1 MLLSCVFFLYDSGD
15 TIPPTLEDFY
25 HLDMDEGIVY
35 LSFSEPIF
43 PEDADVTEIAIQST
57 SLGGSV
63 HHLTDS
69 VISAVAGTRNLELMI
84 ELSREDLKGIKLFSD
99 LARGIGSSYVNL
111 TANSFSDPAGNEIVP
126 ATTQT
131 LRYTVDGTGP
141 RLLDFDLDMNADR
154 GELILHFDD
163 VIDIGS
169 LDATHI
175 TLQSDTNRTAS
186 KEIYPLTGGASR
198 AHTSDYY
205 TVTLPLTETDSNS
218 IKALRDLASGP
229 TNTYITLTSEA
240 LNDRF
245 NNPVIAVVS
254 RSGKRVRNYTEDT
267 TSPEL
272 SSFTLDLNGG
282 SLMVA
287 FSETVDIRTL
297 RPPQFTL
304 QDQQNGTDPNITTVT
319 LSSNVRTSENDAAV
333 FFSIYL
339 DNDDLNFVKEM
350 DYLVANND
358 SISLSFLSITE
369 LAIKDM
375 AGNNVTEIS
384 FEMARAASSEI
395 PDMSAPFLSSASID
409 LNDGVVYLEFNE
421 SVSASSLDPGSFYL
435 VSQRQLPTNMIHLNG
450 TVSTEDGP
458 DLSITLTKDVLDDI
472 KADIS
477 LAVSNSSTFIAHY
490 TAAVSDLNNREIV
503 MLPVM
508 SAVPVMITVEDMMR
522 PSLDSFHLDLNTG
535 ELVLTFDET
544 VNASSLNI
552 SQLTLLNVAN
562 TFQTLI
568 RLLSRPL
575 TDGAVVTPSFGPVL
589 TVRLVDED
597 FFFIQKLPNF
607 GTTTSNTF
615 LSLVEGSVLDTSYH
629 RVYPIPP
636 TSSKQA
642 SMIVSDTSRPQ
653 LRNFTFD
660 LNAGVLVLT
669 FSEVILVDTVDPT
682 QFVLYN
688 TANGGGISHPISGG
702 YVNNTDSNV
711 IHLVVDQDDL
721 NVIKGSPSLGIDT
734 DSTFLSFTEYAAND
748 SQGNRVRPI
757 SSSNPEIASVFIPDV
772 TPPMLLSFDVLRSGL
787 VLDVVLRF
795 SETVSVSSLDLTT
808 ITLQDKASNPTVNY
822 TLQTATTASMD
833 GPNITL
839 SVNTT
844 DVDSIRLIPPIGQ
857 TSATTF
863 LVLPGGAIND
873 TYGVPID
880 PIVVGVAADMITA
893 DFLPPELEEFTLDLT
908 SKILLLTF
916 SDTVLNESINPLD
929 LTLQSRN
936 NTAGSNFT
944 LTGGT
949 HSVIGS
955 SGNVV
960 EFLLDDD
967 DLNAIKADPELAV
980 SLETTFISLESGFIQ
995 DKAGLNNLPISAMS
1009 ALQASDFE
1017 PDRVRPLLETF
1028 DLDLN
1033 TGIVLLTFSET
1044 VNVSTFMPNLISFQG
1059 VPTNPATVIQLSGGN
1074 VTTTTH
1080 SHIIQF
1086 VLLDKDLNDIKADPM
1101 IAVEMSNTFIAMTAD
1116 AVYDMNGNRL
1126 RAISSAGAK
1135 MADFFTDDMDHP
1147 SVHAATLNL
1156 NTNVLTIVFTETVNV
1171 STFDQSLV
1179 EIYSS
1184 TSLNATHS
1192 YILNS
1197 SMVLSGISPT
1207 VDIGLSS
1214 EDVNAVK
1221 SLPLCVYS
1229 GADDCYLYLPENTT
1243 YDMVDRGSLLSNFTT
1258 ISVINDTT
1266 SPFIEEFVSFN
1277 LQTGE
1282 IVVRM
1287 SESVDH
1293 MTVMPGH
1300 VTLQSL
1306 YERPLSK
1313 VRINSGTTVSTSG
1326 PVVTILLSM
1335 QDLADIKVDSH
1346 VCVYRGDCYLIADQ
1360 GFVSDVVGLPSS
1372 AVQQASPGLIVTSFI
1387 ADRIPPELANVTF
1400 DLNSGVLSFTFDEP
1414 VDVDTFNTSGV
1425 TVQSSSFQPDV
1436 TRVLTG
1442 GTVTTELDRSV
1453 VNVKLSREDL
1463 NAIKD
1468 GGFGTGL
1475 NDTFVT
1481 LDNDTVL
1488 DLALNPNG
1496 NEQIENGTELGGY
1509 TRDTSP
1515 PMLLLYTIDLE
1526 NNRLSVTFDEPVDPS
1541 TLQGTYFNLSSRCD
1555 GNGSVVTLNLV
1566 ALPSMQPEVLV
1577 LDLTSDVTE
1586 IKVDTS
1592 LAVSS
1597 ATTYLSVSTGAVE
1610 DLFGNAVENVS
1621 CMQPG
1626 VYQGSTTRLRLDSF
1640 DFDRN
1645 TGVLNL
1651 TFTDVVDSLSFTA
1664 DGIVFQSV
1672 MDTDLYPSSPTYPL
1686 TLGSRTNSPNGNLLV
1701 VQLSH
1706 SDLLNLNSIPGLATN
1721 QNDTYITMRADVVD
1735 DTRGEDVIAIT
1746 DGNAVQVTN
1755 FYFDR
1760 IMPELSSFTLDM
1772 NVGELSLTFSE
1783 TINETSIMYEDITL
1797 YSTSSLSSTN
1807 YSLTSDGSD
1816 VTRSDDG
1823 FTAVISIND
1832 FDLNNIKAMIDL
1844 ATSIND
1850 TFIVISAGAISDLAE
1865 NPVKPSLVESVANYT
1880 ADITPPSL
1888 QSWTLDM
1895 NLGLMVLTFS
1905 ETVDLDTFDASG
1917 LFIQNFRNVTDRMY
1931 ERVTL
1936 SSTNSSV
1943 MDNVI
1948 VEVYLSLEDL
1958 SLLQSNRNLA
1968 TRRGTTYMGVLPMAI
1983 NDTARNQVVGI
1994 SSEKGLIAAN
2004 HTADSTNPE
2013 LLSFSVNMETSVIEF
2028 TFSEVVLT
2036 DSFDPPS
2043 VILQNASVLILDC
2056 SVMLSGGNFLS
2067 TNWYQLSLKLN
2078 FSDANQ
2084 IKFITDLATSE
2095 NDTFISFTADAFT
2108 DAAGLKIV
2116 PRPSND
2122 PLQASSVIPDGR
2134 PPVISNFTLDLNSS
2148 VLVLTFDEIVRGST
2162 LDVSSI
2168 SLLSSDNTT
2177 LSLPNVTLTTSIVVP
2192 DDDYI
2197 ITVELSVED
2206 INRLVLEPSLAVDA
2220 STTFLSVAEAAVY
2233 DFNDNAFNGTE
2244 SPIPVTTYIRDSSP
2258 PGLVDFVVDMTT
2270 RTLTLEFDEPVDVS
2284 SLVITNVQLQNSN
2297 GASSYHLT
2305 NVSSSNSESGGTVVI
2320 DMGRADFDAI
2330 GTFPDLLTNLENS
2343 YVVLS
2348 SGAISDPSGTG
2359 ILTTGPLQAS
2369 QFINDTIP
2377 PELVDFQL
2385 DLITGVITLNFS
2397 ETVSVLNLDPTL
2409 VIVQSDN
2416 TSFPLS
2422 SVTLSRKT
2430 SMMNYS
2436 SLVELQLNR
2445 YDFGAIKADI
2455 TLATDENNTY
2465 IRLLDGAVADAFGV
2479 LINET
2484 IQQASFVQLDTVSP
2498 NLVGFSLDLDQR
2510 NLVLQFDEAIDPA
2523 SIDITQIVLSD
2534 TRVGTLGRISYQ
2546 IRNTSIFIID
2556 NYTDVRIDLSI
2567 EDAIRLSATDLCSDD
2582 TDCFITFSHLLAS
2595 DTSDN
2600 PVTAIILGEP
2610 ITSFTNDTNRPFLVQ
2625 FVSLDFD
2632 SGELVLNLSETVNV
2646 NSINT
2651 SAITLYELF
2660 THTGESVTLSGG
2672 ELPATD
2678 GDIINIT
2685 LTTTDLNALK
2695 RQQRLCRN
2703 RFSCNIVFG
2712 QDLLNDR
2719 SGNPIEPT
2727 SPTIMLM
2734 FTEVPTSVLA
2744 DSTPPML
2751 VSYSLDMNSS
2761 IISFTFDE
2769 VVDAAATSARELTLV
2784 DAVNGSISYGLTD
2797 ANRLTTT
2804 RETFVEIEL
2813 GPNDQIAV
2821 KANLGLATNR
2831 SNTFITYTADFV
2843 RDVGAASTT
2852 ANTIDPVL
2860 LEDAVQATNYT
2871 ADTTEPI
2878 SVTFDLLDINSGDLQ
2893 ISANEPLSDDVI
2905 VTGITLYPFAHGGS
2919 GITLNEGT
2927 VGHVN
2932 PADKRTI
2939 EVSISQEDLK
2949 TIKLNTDTMS
2959 MIFFDYLELLPGTL
2973 KDTAGNDHPGI
2984 NVSSSSK
2991 AVRYVGDSTPPRLDS
3006 YTIDMDQGLIRA
3018 TFTDVVD
3025 PTSYRTER
3033 LVFIAALGDP
3043 ESSGVR
3049 IVGSTNSSSDYVIEF
3064 QLLPSDLNAL
3074 KVRTDLATEVNNTVI
3089 FISSEFISDL
3099 ANQGVISTDQMASN
3113 FTPDATS
3120 PELNAFELDL
3130 DQEKLILSFSEVV
3143 DLATFNVT
3151 SFTLQNTQ
3159 GGLNKRLPLSGGTP
3173 TRSGSSVVVEI
3184 QLVPDDINYIKSQ
3197 GDFGTGTSDTFLS
3210 FDSTAVED
3218 FSGNNIESVSLT
3230 MGRTVSNVSIDVSTP
3245 SLASFDLD
3253 MDSGVFSLT
3262 FSESV
3267 DASSLQVSSF
3277 TLQSA
3282 ATSTISHT
3290 LTSSMKSSDDG
3301 VVVNITLN
3309 SFDLNSIKATPG
3321 LATSNETTYIIHGN
3335 GAVMDTSMNS
3345 IQAITTGINVS
3356 IYTPDTM
3363 PPELDDFILNLDGIP
3378 SLLLTFSE
3386 TVNTSSIN
3394 AAGFTLYSSR
3404 TNAVEVIPITS
3415 GTVLNSTLNVV
3426 TLGLETEDANK
3437 IKRSSLIG
3445 SFLSTFIAV
3454 EAGSAADRDG
3464 NLLLGVNASSAI
3476 SVTSVVADATPPEL
3490 EGFHIDLK
3498 SEPTLYLTFS
3508 EVVNTPIMFDT
3519 IGLKSTD
3526 TGPIELNLT
3535 LNEEALP
3542 FNTSIVPVLLGR
3554 DVAISLKSN
3563 SALCQSR
3570 SDCFIEI
3577 QNGSSTDL
3585 NNNHLLG
3592 SVGVP
3597 ATRDPVADTTP
3608 PELLY
3613 FDAVAQPGALVP
3625 FKLVLYFD
3633 EPVVIA
3639 DNSTLIPFVQLLSN
3653 SSESSAVTY
3662 NLSTSSF
3669 VTLGQPADV
3678 EISLENSEL
3687 IAIQMTRELLTEMNS
3702 SYLRV
3707 FASSFSD
3714 VYSNTISNSSDPLQ
3728 VRDYVGDFVPP
3739 ELVSFNMDLN
3749 DQAFILTFSES
3760 VNVSTLKP
3768 ELFYLQD
3775 NSLGTSVNVS
3785 FPNTSQALAGS
3796 SDEIVSIIVTRDFF
3810 DALLE
3815 DGIGSSNI
3823 TTFISYDFGA
3833 VRDNAGHAILER
3845 PRSNALQVD
3854 QIVPNLVPP
3863 ELRVFTL
3870 TFNPALITLTFSKVV
3885 NKTTFEPR
3893 FITLQSAPGLDAL
3906 KYTLTGGSLS
3916 ETSST
3921 AVQTIVLRL
3930 TDTDRDAIL
3939 AIEGLAETVSNT
3951 WMSAAKF
3958 LVGDLGGIESVA
3970 ISPRRPLQA
3979 ASVGNDTVAPTL
3991 NRFDLDLNTGQLVL
4005 YFNETIVAST
4015 LDLTSIILL
4024 TQRGSTS
4031 DSVQISG
4038 GHFDDVNSAMIAITL
4053 RKEDLNAIK
4062 ESTLCSNESLC
4073 YLAYT
4078 SILVYDTANLSTA
4091 ILPISSAIPVTI
4103 LTNDTQN
4110 PILEE
4115 FALFD
4120 LNDGEIVLIFDEAV
4134 DPDTF
4139 TASGFTL
4146 TSLFANWIADHHF
4159 SNATMLTT
4167 SNSTNV
4173 TIVLTDLDLMEVKK
4187 DPNLCT
4193 LRSNCYAYVD
4203 GTLISDTAGLPLSN
4217 SSNNGLGRIV
4227 TTFIPDRRPPIL
4239 ANFTLDLNTET
4250 LVLTFSE
4257 PVDPE
4262 TLNVAAVTLQADANV
4277 TSADLMY
4284 TLTSGMTLSPPGR
4297 EITIDLVLE
4306 DANSLRAAAFATS
4319 VQDTYIRFN
4328 STLIKDMAFLAN
4340 AVEEIQ
4346 NGFALQAQSF
4356 IVDVIG
4362 PRVEMFSLNLHTDVL
4377 SLTFNEPV
4385 LINTFN
4391 VTGITLQ
4398 SSDSVGDPISIVLMD
4413 PLTDILT
4420 TETISQTVE
4429 VRLMRSD
4436 ISTLKLNSSIGTG
4449 TDNTFLTIE
4458 NSTVLDVSNV
4468 TNLYQSPL
4476 RASAVYVDTSRTT
4489 LDSFTLDVDNGMMVL
4504 TFSDIVDTR
4513 TLKIGSFV
4521 LQSDLVRTSSVY
4533 HRLVN
4538 STVMDTLGPVVMVQL
4553 SDYDRLNVAQTRV
4566 IGTTVNDTYIT
4577 MAADAIDDY
4586 RGIDVIAITDGNA
4599 LMASNVSRDV
4609 TPLELDLITFDL
4621 DEGLISLQFND
4632 FVDLSTFTH
4641 SGVAVVHNG
4650 TTPPFR
4656 LDLSNITADR
4666 SSDGFSLLLRL
4677 SDDDLNL
4684 IKSLPDVAISNTTS
4698 CVSLV
4703 QQLVLDLAGNGFAGA
4718 ETCADLFIP
4727 DMTPP
4732 TLSSFS
4738 FDLNMGILYLTFSE
4752 TVDNSTFDETTLLV
4766 QNADGLTNISL
4777 TGGNVTQLSLTM
4789 IEVDLEESDI
4799 IDIKLARDVGSSLAS
4814 TYLSVQ
4820 NTTIADTSDNY
4831 INYATSRVSN
4841 FTDDSVNP
4849 DLSSFDLDLNSGL
4862 SLTFSEPVDIAT
4874 LDLSGITIVNGRVPT
4889 SNYTLTTASVIVN
4902 SRTTVHVTLS
4912 NDDLNEL
4919 KVRTNLATAQGNTYI
4934 SISNSTVLDMA
4945 GNPLNPIPIS
4955 DARPVVT
4962 FQADTGLPSLENF
4975 TLDLDASALIL
4986 TFSEIVQSLTFN
4998 VPGITIFSSSNPSV
5012 RPFHTLTDTPGP
5024 DAPSQIITLYLSV
5037 KDTEVLKLEPNF
5049 ATTINNTYL
5058 SLSPS
5063 SVTDLSNNPY
5073 LFQPIQQAM
5082 RVVEDET
5089 GPIPREFSL
5098 DLDSGVISVTFS
5110 EPVNINRVLRP
5121 GITLTGNGTVETVA
5135 LTTSTIVTTNHSA
5148 VLDIRL
5154 DSDSLNLVKLSSVLG
5169 SEDTF
5174 ITLLPSAVFD
5184 LENNPSLEVAALELQ
5199 VREVFNDTTPVVLQD
5214 FSLDLDAGGRIY
5226 LTFSEVVNISSFS
5239 SSAAVLLEG
5248 PSGTELVSLQ
5258 LSLHPML
5265 ETYTTLVGS
5274 LRDTTLDQIKE
5285 ATNLGSNENF
5295 TFISAQSSF
5304 VADTSGNQLEEVNQT
5319 VPLQAVSVEPDTT
5332 RPRLYEFTYAP
5343 DNRLLSLTFTETVD
5357 VSGTFSLTE
5366 IILQATT
5373 VRNENTSYSLTTA
5386 SSYTATDARVVNITV
5401 HSDDMDELFGRS
5413 ICVDENSCFI
5423 SFSSLLVSDHN
5434 SNPVREL
5441 NYLKVGTI
5449 SLDPTPPEYVEFTT
5463 FDRNTGTLTLQF
5475 SKGVVSSTFNSSHV
5489 TLADYFNPALS
5500 TTTTRTLSGGVVE
5513 PSLGFTIKLTLSRED
5528 LNFLKDNGVCSSQL
5542 LCFLTLEE
5550 GAVEDLSGNGS
5561 LALPP
5566 GTTLS
5571 LNRIPQNFIDDTT
5584 GPVVLSVTL
5593 DLDSDMMT
5601 VEFDEPIQEFTSS
5614 AITLQDVLMNAT
5626 ASYTLSLVT
5635 SNRISSTTIEFTLA
5649 SQDGINIRAIVDLV
5663 DAITADLS
5671 AMTGDEQVSVS
5682 YGSDLAKDTTLGGGN
5697 PVTSSSIVVA
5707 DITPDTNPPTL
5718 NSFTLLDLN
5727 AGTITLSFSE
5737 PVNVTTLNYTGVLI
5751 VASSTDTT
5759 GVRLS
5764 SGNITYNTFNNEPSE
5779 LSLGELTITLTAED
5793 LKDLKLDPNVGQSPS
5808 RSWIR
5813 LEPGVIADSFGN
5825 YFNRSS
5831 NTQADR
5837 RVGDTTNPKLTAFD
5851 FDLNAGL
5858 LVLSFDDVVDPTTL
5872 DFRTIVFQNAS
5883 SPPLLS
5889 HTLTGGPD
5897 RATIPP
5903 DYILRIAL
5911 TEADLSSIKMTVGL
5925 ADSNET
5931 TFISVTTRTIR
5942 DLAGEVLDD
5951 VTLSVRNYTGDITP
5965 PSLEEFNLDVN
5976 SGVLRL
5982 LFSESIVISTLNL
5995 TSVTLQNTQNSTNV
6009 TVFRVL
6015 RGGTV
6020 TMRGFSDYVDVT
6032 LLQQDLDAMKANN
6045 MFGGNETTFI
6055 SLLQGTVYDIAGNPL
6070 SEVPRTPAIPVSE
6083 HNIDILP
6090 PKLLFFDL
6098 DMNTGL
6104 LSVSF
6109 DEVVMVGTVDV
6120 TGFVLLGSQSLVT
6133 SYPLD
6138 MSSLVNTSGSVSSNI
6153 SIYLSESDLNSI
6165 KEITDLGTE
6174 KNDTYLVIRQGA
6186 VEDVRMLPVGEIMAS
6201 NAEQVRYYTRDST
6214 PPELQGFTLDL
6225 NRSALVLTFSEV
6237 VDTTSINYTKLELVN
6252 SRFAVARTFSLKLS
6266 NPSLVRTV
6274 GNELEII
6281 LAVSDLNR
6289 IKTANNFAT
6298 SRINTYFIIG
6308 EMAVADFSGLYVAA
6322 TLPDEAIFADGVLGD
6337 ESPPAV
6343 DEFSLDMDEGLL
6355 LVSFNEP
6362 VNLLTINYSDIGLT
6376 NTANS
6381 ARLLVLSEGST
6392 STLVG
6397 TTVEITLT
6405 QDDLDELR
6413 LDPVLAT
6420 SNLTT
6425 RLVVNSTAFADISG
6439 NSVGGFPISSPL
6451 VATSVIP
6458 DTTGPRLESFDFKMD
6473 NGTLPLYVVFHFNE
6487 PVDNTTFVLSSIEFL
6502 DTSVMPTTRI
6512 SLSTSTLRPTAS
6524 RRDLELVISDADLT
6538 TIRDMTAFGRNG
6550 SNTFLNLTHSIIS
6563 DVFSNQYQPISGAYP
6578 VGVHTADLI
6587 RPSLDSFV
6595 LDLNNGELVLM
6606 FSENVNT
6613 LVFNV
6618 SGLTLAESR
6627 TPTDRSLVLSGG
6639 NVSYHSELHIRV
6651 AMDNSDLNQLKSM
6664 AGFGDSTMTTY
6675 LSIREGM

>member
-1 MLLSCVFFLYDSGD
+1 MLSDSGD
-15 TIPPTLEDFY
+15 TIPPALEDFT
-25 HLDMDEGIVY
+25 HLDMNDGIVY
-35 LSFSEPIF
+35 LSFSEPVF
-43 PEDADVTEIAIQST
+43 PEDADVMEIAIHST
-57 SLGGSV
+57 SSGGSV
-63 HHLTDS
+63 YHLTDS

-99 LARGIGSSYVNL
+99 LARGIGSSYINL
-111 TANSFSDPAGNEIVP
+111 TANSFSDPAGNEILP
-126 ATTQT
+126 ATSQT
-131 LRYTVDGTGP
+131 LQYTIDGRGP

-163 VIDIGS
+163 VIDIAS

-175 TLQSDTNRTAS
+175 TLQSDANRTAS
-186 KEIYPLTGGASR
+186 KEVYPLTGGASR

-205 TVTLPLTETDSNS
+205 TITLPLTETDSNS

-229 TNTYITLTSEA
+229 SNTYISLTSET

-254 RSGKRVRNYTEDT
+254 RSGKQVRNYTDDT

-272 SSFTLDLNGG
+272 SSFTLDLDGG
-282 SLMVA
+282 SLMVV

-297 RPPQFTL
+297 QPPQFTL
-304 QDQQNGTDPNITTVT
+304 QDQQNGTDPNTTTIT

-339 DNDDLNFVKEM
+339 DNDDLNFIKEM

-384 FEMARAASSEI
+384 FEMARPASSEI
-395 PDMSAPFLSSASID
+395 PDLSAPFLSSASID
-409 LNDGVVYLEFNE
+409 LNDGVIYLEFNE
-421 SVSASSLDPGSFYL
+421 SVSASSLDPESFYL

-450 TVSTEDGP
+450 TVSTQDGP

-503 MLPVM
+503 MLPVT
-508 SAVPVMITVEDMMR
+508 SAVSVMITVEDMMR
-522 PSLDSFHLDLNTG
+522 PSLNSFHLDLNTG

-575 TDGAVVTPSFGPVL
+575 TDGAVVTPNFGPVL
-589 TVRLVDED
+589 TVKLVDED

-607 GTTTSNTF
+607 GTATSNTF

-682 QFVLYN
+682 QFTLHD
-688 TANGGGISHPISGG
+688 TASGGGVSHPISGG

-721 NVIKGSPSLGIDT
+721 NVIKSSPSLGIDT

-748 SQGNRVRPI
+748 SQSNRVRPI
-757 SSSNPEIASVFIPDV
+757 SSSNPEIASGFIPDV
-772 TPPMLLSFDVLRSGL
+772 TPPVLLSFDVLRSGL

-795 SETVSVSSLDLTT
+795 SETVSVSSLDLTA

-822 TLQTATTASMD
+822 TLQTATTISMD

-908 SKILLLTF
+908 SQILLLTF

-960 EFLLDDD
+960 QFLLDDD

-980 SLETTFISLESGFIQ
+980 SLETTFISLDSGFIQ
-995 DKAGLNNLPISAMS
+995 DKAGLNNLPISVMS

-1017 PDRVRPLLETF
+1017 PDRVRPSLDTLN
-1028 DLDLN
+1028 LDLN
-1033 TGIVLLTFSET
+1033 TGIVVLTFSET

-1059 VPTNPATVIQLSGGN
+1059 VSTNPATVIQLSGGN
-1074 VTTTTH
+1074 VTTSTH
-1080 SHIIQF
+1080 SHIIRF
-1086 VLLDKDLNDIKADPM
+1086 VLLDEDLNNIKADPT
-1101 IAVEMSNTFIAMTAD
+1101 IAVEMSRTFIAMTAD

-1147 SVHAATLNL
+1147 SIHAATLNL

-1171 STFDQSLV
+1171 STFDHSLV

-1184 TSLNATHS
+1184 TSMNATHR
-1192 YILNS
+1192 YTLNS
-1197 SMVLSGISPT
+1197 SMILSGISPT

-1243 YDMVDRGSLLSNFTT
+1243 YDMVDRGSLLSNFTP
-1258 ISVINDTT
+1258 ISVVNDTM
-1266 SPFIEEFVSFN
+1266 SPFIEEFVSFD

-1313 VRINSGTTVSTSG
+1313 VRINSGTTVSTTG
-1326 PVVTILLSM
+1326 PVVTILLSIL
-1335 QDLADIKVDSH
+1335 DLAAIKVDSH
-1346 VCVYRGDCYLIADQ
+1346 VCVYRGDCYFVADQ

-1387 ADRIPPELANVTF
+1387 ADRIPPELTNVTF
-1400 DLNSGVLSFTFDEP
+1400 DLNRGVLSFTFDEP
-1414 VDVDTFNTSGV
+1414 VDIDTFNTSGV
-1425 TVQSSSFQPDV
+1425 TVQSSSFQPDMM
-1436 TRVLTG
+1436 RVLTG
-1442 GTVTTELDRSV
+1442 GVVTTEVDRSV

-1468 GGFGTGL
+1468 DGFGTGL

-1481 LDNDTVL
+1481 LDNNTVL

-1509 TRDTSP
+1509 TGDTTP

-1526 NNRLSVTFDEPVDPS
+1526 NNRLSITFDEPVDPS
-1541 TLQGTYFNLSSRCD
+1541 TLQGTFFNLSSRCG

-1566 ALPSMQPEVLV
+1566 ALPSTQPEVLV

-1610 DLFGNAVENVS
+1610 DLFSNAVENVS
-1621 CMQPG
+1621 CVQPG

-1686 TLGSRTNSPNGNLLV
+1686 TSGSRTNSPNGNLLV
-1701 VQLSH
+1701 VRLSH
-1706 SDLLNLNSIPGLATN
+1706 SDLLNLNSIPGLAIN

-1772 NVGELSLTFSE
+1772 NTGELSLTFSE
-1783 TINETSIMYEDITL
+1783 TINETSIMYEGISL
-1797 YSTSSLSSTN
+1797 YSTSSLNSTN
-1807 YSLTSDGSD
+1807 YSLTSGGSD

-1823 FTAVISIND
+1823 YTAVISIND

-1850 TFIVISAGAISDLAE
+1850 TFIVITAGAISDLAE
-1865 NPVKPSLVESVANYT
+1865 NPVKPSLVESAANYT

-1895 NLGLMVLTFS
+1895 DLGLMVLTFS
-1905 ETVDLDTFDASG
+1905 ETVNLDTFDASG
-1917 LFIQNFRNVTDRMY
+1917 LFIQNFRNITDRMY
-1931 ERVTL
+1931 ETVTL
-1936 SSTNSSV
+1936 SSTNASV
-1943 MDNVI
+1943 IDNVI
-1948 VEVYLSLEDL
+1948 VEVYLNREDL

-1968 TRRGTTYMGVLPMAI
+1968 TRRDTSYMGVLPMAI
-1983 NDTARNQVVGI
+1983 NDTAGNQVVGI
-1994 SSEKGLIAAN
+1994 SSEKGLFASN
-2004 HTADSTNPE
+2004 HTADRTNPE
-2013 LLSFSVNMETSVIEF
+2013 LLSFSVNMETSVIDF

-2043 VILQNASVLILDC
+2043 VILQNASVLIRDC
-2056 SVMLSGGNFLS
+2056 SVMLSGGNFIS

-2078 FSDANQ
+2078 FTDANR

-2095 NDTFISFTADAFT
+2095 NDTFISFTTDAFT

-2168 SLLSSDNTT
+2168 SLLSSDNAT
-2177 LSLPNVTLTTSIVVP
+2177 LSLPNVTLTTSTVVP
-2192 DDDYI
+2192 EDDYI
-2197 ITVELSVED
+2197 ITVELSVDD
-2206 INRLVLEPSLAVDA
+2206 INRLVLEPSLAVDE
-2220 STTFLSVAEAAVY
+2220 STTFLSVAEEAVY
-2233 DFNDNAFNGTE
+2233 DFNENAFNGTE
-2244 SPIPVTTYIRDSSP
+2244 SPIPVTTYVRDSSP
-2258 PGLVDFVVDMTT
+2258 PGLVDFIVDMTT

-2284 SLVITNVQLQNSN
+2284 SLMITKVQLQNFNS
-2297 GASSYHLT
+2297 ASSYRLT
-2305 NVSSSNSESGGTVVI
+2305 NVSSSDSESGGMVVI
-2320 DMGRADFDAI
+2320 NMGRADFDAI
-2330 GTFPDLLTNLENS
+2330 GTYPDLLTKLGNS

-2348 SGAISDPSGTG
+2348 NGAISDPSGTE
-2359 ILTTGPLQAS
+2359 ILTAGPLQAS

-2409 VIVQSDN
+2409 VIIQSDN
-2416 TSFPLS
+2416 SSSPLS

-2445 YDFGAIKADI
+2445 YDFGAIKADVF
-2455 TLATDENNTY
+2455 LATDENNTY

-2479 LINET
+2479 SINET

-2498 NLVGFSLDLDQR
+2498 SLVGFSLDLDQR
-2510 NLVLQFDEAIDPA
+2510 DLVLQFDEAIDPA

-2534 TRVGTLGRISYQ
+2534 RRVGTLGRISYQ
-2546 IRNTSIFIID
+2546 IRNTSSFAVE
-2556 NYTDVRIDLSI
+2556 NYTNVRIDLSI

-2582 TDCFITFSHLLAS
+2582 TDCFITFSYLLAS

-2610 ITSFTNDTNRPFLVQ
+2610 ITSFTNDTNRPFLLQ

-2632 SGELVLNLSETVNV
+2632 SGELVLNLSETINV

-2672 ELPATD
+2672 ELPAVD

-2712 QDLLNDR
+2712 QDLLSDR

-2727 SPTIMLM
+2727 SPTTVFM

-2761 IISFTFDE
+2761 VISFTFDE

-2784 DAVNGSISYGLTD
+2784 DAVNGSISYRLTD

-2813 GPNDQIAV
+2813 GPNDQIAI

-2860 LEDAVQATNYT
+2860 LEDAVQVTNYT

-2878 SVTFDLLDINSGDLQ
+2878 SITFDLLDINSAMLR
-2893 ISANEPLSDDVI
+2893 ITANEPLSDDVI
-2905 VTGITLYPFAHGGS
+2905 VTGITLYPFAHGGN

-2949 TIKLNTDTMS
+2949 TIKLNTDTAS

-2973 KDTAGNDHPGI
+2973 KDTAGNDHPGV
-2984 NVSSSSK
+2984 NVSSSSR
-2991 AVRYVGDSTPPRLDS
+2991 AMRYVPDTTPPSLDS
-3006 YTIDMDQGLIRA
+3006 YTIDMNQGLLRA
-3018 TFTDVVD
+3018 TFDDVVD
-3025 PTSYRTER
+3025 PASYRTER
-3033 LVFIAALGDP
+3033 LVFIAAVGDP
-3043 ESSGVR
+3043 ESSGLR
-3049 IVGSTNSSSDYVIEF
+3049 IVGSTNSSSDYVVEF

-3089 FISSEFISDL
+3089 SISSDFISDL
-3099 ANQGVISTDQMASN
+3099 ANQGVRSTQQMASN
-3113 FTPDATS
+3113 FTPDTTP
-3120 PELNAFELDL
+3120 PELNAFELNL

-3151 SFTLQNTQ
+3151 SFTLQNTR

-3173 TRSGSSVVVEI
+3173 TRSGFSVVVEI

-3245 SLASFDLD
+3245 SLVSFDLD
-3253 MDSGVFSLT
+3253 MNSGLLSLT

-3267 DASSLQVSSF
+3267 DASSLQISSF

-3282 ATSTISHT
+3282 AMSTISHT

-3321 LATSNETTYIIHGN
+3321 LATSNETTYITHGN

-3356 IYTPDTM
+3356 IYTSDTM

-3394 AAGFTLYSSR
+3394 ASGFALYSSR

-3415 GTVLNSTLNVV
+3415 GTVLNSTLNIV

-3437 IKRSSLIG
+3437 IKLSSLIG

-3464 NLLLGVNASSAI
+3464 NFLLGVNASSAI
-3476 SVTSVVADATPPEL
+3476 SVTSVVADTTPPEL

-3508 EVVNTPIMFDT
+3508 EVVSDASIMFDK
-3519 IGLKSTD
+3519 IGLKSTEM
-3526 TGPIELNLT
+3526 GPIELNLT
-3535 LNEEALP
+3535 LDEEALP
-3542 FNTSIVPVLLGR
+3542 FNTSVVPVLLGR
-3554 DVAISLKSN
+3554 DVTISLKSN

-3570 SDCFIEI
+3570 SDCFVEI
-3577 QNGSSTDL
+3577 QNGSATDL
-3585 NNNHLLG
+3585 FNNHLLG
-3592 SVGVP
+3592 NVGVP

-3613 FDAVAQPGALVP
+3613 FDAVAQPAALVP

-3669 VTLGQPADV
+3669 VTLGQLADV

-3687 IAIQMTRELLTEMNS
+3687 IAIQMTRELLTEKNS

-3714 VYSNTISNSSDPLQ
+3714 VYTNNISTSSEPLQ

-3785 FPNTSQALAGS
+3785 FPNTSLAIAGS

-3916 ETSST
+3916 KTSST
-3921 AVQTIVLRL
+3921 AVQTIVLQL

-3979 ASVGNDTVAPTL
+3979 TSVGNDTVAPTL
-3991 NRFDLDLNTGQLVL
+3991 NRFDLDLNTGELVL

-4015 LDLTSIILL
+4015 LDLTSVILL
-4024 TQRGSTS
+4024 TQRGTTS
-4031 DSVQISG
+4031 DSVRISG
-4038 GHFDDVNSAMIAITL
+4038 GRFDDVNSAMIVITL
-4053 RKEDLNAIK
+4053 SKDDLNAIK
-4062 ESTLCSNESLC
+4062 ESPLCLNESLC

-4078 SILVYDTANLSTA
+4078 SILVFDTANLSTA

-4103 LTNDTQN
+4103 LTNDTEN
-4110 PILEE
+4110 PLLEE

-4139 TASGFTL
+4139 TASGLTL
-4146 TSLFANWIADHHF
+4146 TSLFANWIADHYL

-4173 TIVLTDLDLMEVKK
+4173 TILLSDLDLMEVKK

-4227 TTFIPDRRPPIL
+4227 TTFVPDQRRPVL
-4239 ANFTLDLNTET
+4239 ANFTLNLNTET

-4262 TLNVAAVTLQADANV
+4262 TLNVAAVTLQANANV

-4297 EITIDLVLE
+4297 EITIDLILE
-4306 DANSLRAAAFATS
+4306 DANSLRAAEFATS
-4319 VQDTYIRFN
+4319 VQDTFIRFD

-4340 AVEEIQ
+4340 AVEEVQ

-4356 IVDVIG
+4356 IADVVG
-4362 PRVEMFSLNLHTDVL
+4362 PTVESFSLNLHTDVL
-4377 SLTFNEPV
+4377 SLTFNEPI

-4391 VTGITLQ
+4391 VMGVTLQ

-4413 PLTDILT
+4413 PLTDIIT
-4420 TETISQTVE
+4420 TETISQTVD

-4449 TDNTFLTIE
+4449 TDNTFLTIG
-4458 NSTVLDVSNV
+4458 NSTVMDVSNV
-4468 TNLYQSPL
+4468 TNLYQPPL

-4521 LQSDLVRTSSVY
+4521 LQSGLVRMNSVY

-4538 STVMDTLGPVVMVQL
+4538 STIMYTLGPVVMVQF
-4553 SDYDRLNVAQTRV
+4553 SDHDRLNVAQTRV

-4609 TPLELDLITFDL
+4609 TPLDLDLITFDL

-4632 FVDLSTFTH
+4632 FVDLSTFVH
-4641 SGVAVVHNG
+4641 SGVAVVYNG

-4666 SSDGFSLLLRL
+4666 SNDGFSLLLRL

-4703 QQLVLDLAGNGFAGA
+4703 QDLILDLAGNGFAGA

-4727 DMTPP
+4727 DTTPP

-4738 FDLNMGILYLTFSE
+4738 FDLNMGTLFLTFSE
-4752 TVDNSTFDETTLLV
+4752 TVDNSTFDETTLFV
-4766 QNADGLTNISL
+4766 RSADGMTNISL

-4789 IEVDLEESDI
+4789 IEVDLEQSDI
-4799 IDIKLARDVGSSLAS
+4799 IDIKLARDVGTSLTS
-4814 TYLSVQ
+4814 TYLTVQ
-4820 NTTIADTSDNY
+4820 NTTIADTSGNY
-4831 INYATSRVSN
+4831 IEYATTPASN

-4849 DLSSFDLDLNSGL
+4849 DLYRFGLNLNSGL
-4862 SLTFSEPVDIAT
+4862 SLTFSEPVDINT
-4874 LDLSGITIVNGRVPT
+4874 LDLSGITIVNGRVPS
-4889 SNYTLTTASVIVN
+4889 SNYTLTAASVIVN
-4902 SRTTVHVTLS
+4902 SRTTVDVTLS

-4919 KVRTNLATAQGNTYI
+4919 KVRTNLATVPGNTYI

-4945 GNPLNPIPIS
+4945 GNPVNPIPIS
-4955 DARPVVT
+4955 DALPVLPVG
-4962 FQADTGLPSLENF
+4962 FVADGVFPTLENF
-4975 TLDLDASALIL
+4975 TLDLDASTLIL
-4986 TFSEIVQSLTFN
+4986 TFSEIVQSSPFN
-4998 VPGITIFSSSNPSV
+4998 IPGITIFSSSISGV

-5037 KDTEVLKLEPNF
+5037 KDTEGLKLEPNL
-5049 ATTINNTYL
+5049 ATTISNTYI
-5058 SLSPS
+5058 SISGS
-5063 SVTDLSNNPY
+5063 SVRDMNNLPNLGH
-5073 LFQPIQQAM
+5073 LFPQQAM

-5121 GITLTGNGTVETVA
+5121 GITLTGNGTVETVT

-5154 DSDSLNLVKLSSVLG
+5154 DSDSLNLVKLSSILG

-5184 LENNPSLEVAALELQ
+5184 LENNPSLEVAGLELQ

-5214 FSLDLDAGGRIY
+5214 FSLDLDAGGKIY

-5239 SSAAVLLEG
+5239 SAAAVLLER

-5285 ATNLGSNENF
+5285 AANLGSNENF
-5295 TFISAQSSF
+5295 TFISAQPSF
-5304 VADTSGNQLEEVNQT
+5304 VADTSGNQLEEINQT

-5343 DNRLLSLTFTETVD
+5343 DSRLLSLTFTETVD

-5373 VRNENTSYSLTTA
+5373 VRNDNTSYSLTTA
-5386 SSYTATDARVVNITV
+5386 SSYTATDARVVDITV

-5413 ICVDENSCFI
+5413 ICVDENSCYI

-5434 SNPVREL
+5434 GNPIREL

-5489 TLADYFNPALS
+5489 TLANYFNPAIS
-5500 TTTTRTLSGGVVE
+5500 TTITRILSGGVVE
-5513 PSLGFTIKLTLSRED
+5513 PSLGFTIRLTLSRED

-5584 GPVVLSVTL
+5584 GPDVLSVTL
-5593 DLDSDMMT
+5593 DLNSDTMT

-5614 AITLQDVLMNAT
+5614 AITLQDMLVNAT

-5635 SNRISSTTIEFTLA
+5635 FNRISSTTIEFTLA

-5671 AMTGDEQVSVS
+5671 VMMGDEQVSVS
-5682 YGSDLAKDTTLGGGN
+5682 YGSSLAKDTTLGGGN

-5737 PVNVTTLNYTGVLI
+5737 PVNVTTLDYTGVLI
-5751 VASSTDTT
+5751 VASGTDTT

-5764 SGNITYNTFNNEPSE
+5764 SGNVTYTTFNNDPSE
-5779 LSLGELTITLTAED
+5779 LSLGELTITLTTED
-5793 LKDLKLDPNVGQSPS
+5793 LKDLKLDPNVGQSLS

-5858 LVLSFDDVVDPTTL
+5858 LVLNFDDVVDPTTL
-5872 DFRTIVFQNAS
+5872 D
-5883 SPPLLS
+5883 
-5889 HTLTGGPD
+5889 
-5897 RATIPP
+5897 
-5903 DYILRIAL
+5903 Y
-5911 TEADLSSIKMTVGL
+5911 
-5925 ADSNET
+5925 
-5931 TFISVTTRTIR
+5931 
-5942 DLAGEVLDD
+5942 
-5951 VTLSVRNYTGDITP
+5951 
-5965 PSLEEFNLDVN
+5965 
-5976 SGVLRL
+5976 
-5982 LFSESIVISTLNL
+5982 
-5995 TSVTLQNTQNSTNV
+5995 
-6009 TVFRVL
+6009 
-6015 RGGTV
+6015 
-6020 TMRGFSDYVDVT
+6020 
-6032 LLQQDLDAMKANN
+6032 
-6045 MFGGNETTFI
+6045 
-6055 SLLQGTVYDIAGNPL
+6055 
-6070 SEVPRTPAIPVSE
+6070 
-6083 HNIDILP
+6083 
-6090 PKLLFFDL
+6090 
-6098 DMNTGL
+6098 
-6104 LSVSF
+6104 
-6109 DEVVMVGTVDV
+6109 
-6120 TGFVLLGSQSLVT
+6120 
-6133 SYPLD
+6133 
-6138 MSSLVNTSGSVSSNI
+6138 
-6153 SIYLSESDLNSI
+6153 
-6165 KEITDLGTE
+6165 
-6174 KNDTYLVIRQGA
+6174 
-6186 VEDVRMLPVGEIMAS
+6186 
-6201 NAEQVRYYTRDST
+6201 
-6214 PPELQGFTLDL
+6214 
-6225 NRSALVLTFSEV
+6225 
-6237 VDTTSINYTKLELVN
+6237 
-6252 SRFAVARTFSLKLS
+6252 
-6266 NPSLVRTV
+6266 
-6274 GNELEII
+6274 
-6281 LAVSDLNR
+6281 
-6289 IKTANNFAT
+6289 
-6298 SRINTYFIIG
+6298 
-6308 EMAVADFSGLYVAA
+6308 
-6322 TLPDEAIFADGVLGD
+6322 
-6337 ESPPAV
+6337 
-6343 DEFSLDMDEGLL
+6343 
-6355 LVSFNEP
+6355 
-6362 VNLLTINYSDIGLT
+6362 
-6376 NTANS
+6376 
-6381 ARLLVLSEGST
+6381 
-6392 STLVG
+6392 
-6397 TTVEITLT
+6397 
-6405 QDDLDELR
+6405 
-6413 LDPVLAT
+6413 
-6420 SNLTT
+6420 
-6425 RLVVNSTAFADISG
+6425 
-6439 NSVGGFPISSPL
+6439 
-6451 VATSVIP
+6451 
-6458 DTTGPRLESFDFKMD
+6458 
-6473 NGTLPLYVVFHFNE
+6473 
-6487 PVDNTTFVLSSIEFL
+6487 
-6502 DTSVMPTTRI
+6502 
-6512 SLSTSTLRPTAS
+6512 
-6524 RRDLELVISDADLT
+6524 
-6538 TIRDMTAFGRNG
+6538 
-6550 SNTFLNLTHSIIS
+6550 
-6563 DVFSNQYQPISGAYP
+6563 
-6578 VGVHTADLI
+6578 
-6587 RPSLDSFV
+6587 
-6595 LDLNNGELVLM
+6595 
-6606 FSENVNT
+6606 
-6613 LVFNV
+6613 
-6618 SGLTLAESR
+6618 
-6627 TPTDRSLVLSGG
+6627 
-6639 NVSYHSELHIRV
+6639 
-6651 AMDNSDLNQLKSM
+6651 
-6664 AGFGDSTMTTY
+6664 
-6675 LSIREGM
+6675 